1 MNTILAAKKGSKNAQ
16 GGQLELFSE
25 PRRGRPRKIIQRTG
39 AGRPLTPDELQ
50 QEQAGFV
57 NKFIQRAKI
66 LARVL
71 ELTKGTHAA
80 PWVKFLVKLATEPD
94 MGIEWDPNEDRY
106 LQCFTSQRAM
116 AEVAGKTVR
125 QVKRY
130 LADAVEAGLLKRD
143 HKKISTGHYGIRTEP
158 CYVLCLG
165 PLELNVPSSVDAE
178 SAGTGDTSELNVPQT
193 SSSRRLPPTRK
204 SEKQKT
210 ANSDVCPTT
219 VQRAERC
226 RRRARKMKREDVNRV
241 EYCKQIFKGVEL
253 NPGGKEVWL
262 WELTLDYLD
271 DVFRA
276 LKNPGDDLLY
286 EGSDIWRGA
295 VLNRM
300 KAIQRDHSTIG
311 KHVAAEAS
319 RATGEVM
326 VPAKD
331 APAKTAIF
339 EKPKGG
345 RLMTDEEFAQ
355 AKQRQ
360 RRKLKEMGVI

>member
-1 MNTILAAKKGSKNAQ
+1 
-16 GGQLELFSE
+16 
-25 PRRGRPRKIIQRTG
+25 
-39 AGRPLTPDELQ
+39 
-50 QEQAGFV
+50 
-57 NKFIQRAKI
+57 
-66 LARVL
+66 
-71 ELTKGTHAA
+71 
-80 PWVKFLVKLATEPD
+80 
-94 MGIEWDPNEDRY
+94 
-106 LQCFTSQRAM
+106 M

-130 LADAVEAGLLKRD
+130 LADAVEAGLLTRD
-143 HKKISTGHYGIRTEP
+143 HKKISTGHYGIRTMP

-165 PLELNVPSSVDAE
+165 PLELNVPSSVHAE
-178 SAGTGDTSELNVPQT
+178 SVGTGDTSELNVPQA
-193 SSSRRLPPTRK
+193 SYSRRLPPTRK
-204 SEKQKT
+204 SEKRKN
-210 ANSDVCPTT
+210 AHRGVRPTT

-226 RRRARKMKREDVNRV
+226 RRRARKLKREDVNRV

-276 LKNPGDDLLY
+276 LKNLDDLLY

-300 KAIQRDHSTIG
+300 KAIQRGHSTIG

-331 APAKTAIF
+331 APATTAIF

-345 RLMTDEEFAQ
+345 RLMTDEDFVRERD
-355 AKQRQ
+355 RQ
-360 RRKLKEMGVI
+360 RRLLKERGLI

>member
-1 MNTILAAKKGSKNAQ
+1 MSSILAEKKGSKNAQ
-16 GGQLELFSE
+16 GGQADLFSE
-25 PRRGRPRKIIQRTG
+25 PRRGRPKKVIQRTG
-39 AGRPLTPDELQ
+39 AGRTLTPDELQ

-57 NKFIQRAKI
+57 NKIIQRAKI

-71 ELTKGTHAA
+71 ELTKGTRAA
-80 PWVKFLVKLATEPD
+80 PWVKFLVKLATEPE
-94 MGIEWDPNEDRY
+94 MGIEWDPNDDRY

-143 HKKISTGHYGIRTEP
+143 HKKISAGHYGIRTAP

-165 PLELNVPSSVDAE
+165 PLELNVPSSVHAE
-178 SAGTGDTSELNVPQT
+178 SAGTGGTSELNVPQT
-193 SSSRRLPPTRK
+193 CSSRRLPPTRK
-204 SEKQKT
+204 SEKHKN
-210 ANSDVCPTT
+210 AHRDVRPTT

-226 RRRARKMKREDVNRV
+226 RRRARKLKREDMNRV

-276 LKNPGDDLLY
+276 LKNLDDLLY

-300 KAIQRDHSTIG
+300 KAIQRGHSKIG

-331 APAKTAIF
+331 APATPAIF

-345 RLMTDEEFAQ
+345 RLMSDEEFAQ

-360 RRKLKEMGVI
+360 RRMLKERGLI